1 MADGTALTNGAG
13 PHHPTKAE
21 VAPGSGCD
29 HFAAASVSDETRN
42 RFAEKQRTAAL
53 LGSRYAG
60 MDGPPPRKK
69 RKLPAPTCGICA
81 APLHRPMLCLQCSF
95 VAGWDDGHMKAHL
108 NKTGHT
114 FAVDAKS
121 GMIFCK
127 SCNDFIYNK
136 DMDERFEQTLLAVE
150 ERRTPFQSAQDNRI
164 ERQHFRP
171 WNEDGHAEQLSGFR
185 AVAGRG
191 RRGLLNLGASCYLSV
206 IVQTFMHN
214 PVLRNYF
221 LSDKHPTRLCKNTKT
236 CICCEMDKL
245 YSEFYS
251 TDTLAP
257 YGPTSL
263 MHAMWLTTTEL
274 AGYAQQDAHE
284 FYLAALHQIHASSRG
299 STNVS
304 CNCVIHST
312 FAGQLQSEVVCG
324 ECGNVTTT
332 VDPMLDISLDLKG
345 VAGSK
350 SKPPLGVMDEN
361 TLGAC
366 LRRYTRHEKLPHE
379 YNCGECG
386 KMTNG
391 ATKRLSFRKL
401 PPVLA
406 FHFKRFEHSSTAT
419 KIDTPIRFPSVIN
432 MAPYTSAAL
441 GKGDATVDPEEFG
454 PDILYDYDLFAV
466 VNHEGKIDT
475 GHYTNFARVD
485 GEWYRYDDDKVVRS
499 TLRACLDS
507 RAYMCF
513 YIKRHFEYRPYSRPS
528 YVEAAKRMELEK
540 AMKKSAGKEKS
551 PEKPVK
557 IESRQTSAVPA

>member
-1 MADGTALTNGAG
+1 MTQ
-13 PHHPTKAE
+13 
-21 VAPGSGCD
+21 APGCE
-29 HFAAASVSDETRN
+29 HFAAACISEDARAG
-42 RFAEKQRTAAL
+42 FGEKLRTAAL
-53 LGSRYAG
+53 LGSHYLG
-60 MDGPPPRKK
+60 MDGPPPKKK
-69 RKLPAPTCGICA
+69 RRLPAPMCGGCA
-81 APLHRPMLCLQCSF
+81 APLHRPQLCLECSF
-95 VAGWDDGHMKAHL
+95 LGGWDDGHVKAHL
-108 NKTGHT
+108 EKTGHL
-114 FAVDAKS
+114 FGIDAKS
-121 GMIFCK
+121 GMIFCH
-127 SCNDFIYNK
+127 SCDDFIYSK
-136 DMDERFEQTLLAVE
+136 EMDERFEQVLLAVE
-150 ERRTPFQSAQDNRI
+150 EKRTPTQVSQENSI
-164 ERQHFRP
+164 ERQKFTS
-171 WNEDGHAEQLSGFR
+171 WNEGQHRVQLAGFKS
-185 AVAGRG
+185 VAGRG

-206 IVQTFMHN
+206 IVQTFLHN

-221 LSDKHPTRLCKNTKT
+221 LSDKHPTRLCKNNKT

-245 YSEFYS
+245 FAEFYS
-251 TDTLAP
+251 TNTATP

-304 CNCVIHST
+304 CNCIIHST

-332 VDPMLDISLDLKG
+332 LDPMLDISLDLKG

-350 SKPPLGVMDEN
+350 NKHQLGVADEN

-366 LRRYTRHEKLPHE
+366 LRRFTRHEKLPHE
-379 YNCGECG
+379 YNCSECG

-432 MAPYTSAAL
+432 MAPFTSAAL
-441 GKGDATVDPEEFG
+441 GKPEGTIDPDEFG
-454 PDILYDYDLFAV
+454 PEVLYDYDLFAV

-485 GEWYRYDDDKVVRS
+485 GEWYRYDDDKVVRT

-540 AMKKSAGKEKS
+540 AMKKNAKVDKEKS
-551 PEKPVK
+551 PEKEKHASAGIVK
-557 IESRQTSAVPA
+557 VESASRAASAVPA